1 MCYVVPLNVTRE
13 IHNVMFP
20 KDLIHGISYSTVS
33 PFKGLGAQFLAS
45 YTCVILKLHN
55 MNVDCE
61 LI

>member
-45 YTCVILKLHN
+45 HTCVISKLHN